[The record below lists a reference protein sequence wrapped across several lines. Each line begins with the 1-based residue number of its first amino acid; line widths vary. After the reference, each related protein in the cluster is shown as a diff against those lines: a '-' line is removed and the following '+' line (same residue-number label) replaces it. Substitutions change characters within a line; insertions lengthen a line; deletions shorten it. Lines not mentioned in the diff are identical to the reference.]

1 MTTVSWREKGEDR
14 AAGWRSENGAAP
26 PRDIVVIHDDI
37 AADKALRMIRRGTGL
52 LWRGDFHNARQL
64 MRAIDRRLKKREA
77 RAPQSSDP
85 GEVFLAN
92 RKARAQRAETL
103 GKVLIPLEQDYSVR
117 LRRAP
122 DVSDAC
128 THAYGPP
135 THNGNDSTGRDTLVS
150 LPELLG
156 VISAYEWHLGG
167 SEVAAL
173 GARIHP
179 AYGVFAP
186 TRDEYIDLVADAPW
200 PQGVEDAIVWD
211 IGTGTGVLAAVLARR
226 GARQV
231 VASDINPRA
240 VQCARDN
247 VGRLGWADRVD
258 VVEAD
263 LWPYDDDDEVGD
275 SGRADVVVCNPP
287 WIPGHPTSA
296 LEQGIYDPGSDV
308 LGRFLDGLAQHLT
321 PQGEGWLIL
330 SDLAE
335 QLGLRTRDEL
345 LTRIA
350 DAGLTVLETHE
361 TTPRHSR
368 ASDTGDPLHA
378 ARSKERTILWRMGA
392 RRDTWRRDT

>member
-1 MTTVSWREKGEDR
+1 MTTVSWREKGEGR
-14 AAGWRSENGAAP
+14 TARWHSENGASP

-64 MRAIDRRLKKREA
+64 MRALDRRLEKRA
-77 RAPQSSDP
+77 SRAPQSSEP

-92 RKARAQRAETL
+92 RKARAQRAAIL
-103 GKVLIPLEQDYSVR
+103 GKILIPLEQDYSVR

-122 DVSDAC
+122 DVRDAC
-128 THAYGPP
+128 THAYGQP
-135 THNGNDSTGRDTLVS
+135 TETGNDSTGRETLVS

-167 SEVAAL
+167 IEVAAL

-186 TRDEYIDLVADAPW
+186 TREEYIDLVAVAPW
-200 PQGVEDAIVWD
+200 PQGVEDPIVWD

-226 GARQV
+226 GARTV

-240 VQCARDN
+240 VHCVRDN
-247 VGRLGWADRVD
+247 LGRLGLADRVD

-263 LWPYDDDDEVGD
+263 LWPYDDDEVVGD

-287 WIPGHPTSA
+287 WIPGRPTSA

-308 LGRFLDGLAQHLT
+308 LTRFLNGLAEHLT

-335 QLGLRTRDEL
+335 HLGLRSRDEL
-345 LTRIA
+345 LQRIA
-350 DAGLTVLETHE
+350 DAGLTVLGTHE
-361 TTPRHSR
+361 TTPRHPR
-368 ASDTGDPLHA
+368 AADDADPLHA
-378 ARSKERTILWRMGA
+378 ARSQERTILWRLGA
-392 RRDTWRRDT
+392 RRDT